1 MTAFAPLAR
10 RLSVFA
16 SLVCVAAALPAAEP
30 AIIAKARSFVG
41 SEAAL
46 NGVKSVHYVGTLVTT
61 DPADPK
67 KETRAKMEI
76 IFQKPEQQR
85 IVATSETTVEITALD
100 GYEGWTRVQAIADAG
115 KWRQTLLGSEQI
127 KRLRANTWENLGFF
141 RVIERIGG
149 RVEEQGTQV
158 IDGVT
163 CQKIAFVHG
172 PKIAFY
178 RYFDPATGR
187 LVMTE
192 TEGGGTIREKGEM
205 TVEGVRFPKS
215 IITTSKNAKDQVIT
229 VTIEFEKITVNEVFP
244 AKLFAVPGMSNR

>member
-1 MTAFAPLAR
+1 MTAL
-10 RLSVFA
+10 A
-16 SLVCVAAALPAAEP
+16 SLVRRASLAASVVCIAAALPAAEP
-30 AIIAKARSFVG
+30 AVIAKARSYLG

-46 NGVKSVHYVGTLVTT
+46 NGVKSVHYIGTLVTN
-61 DPADPK
+61 DPANPG

-85 IVATSETTVEITALD
+85 IVATSETTVETTALD
-100 GYEGWTRVQAIADAG
+100 GYEGWTRVQAIGDAG

-141 RVIERIGG
+141 RGIERIGG
-149 RVEEQGTQV
+149 RVEEHGTQS

-163 CQKIAFVHG
+163 CQKLAFIHG

-215 IITTSKNAKDQVIT
+215 IITTSKNAKGQMVT